1 MITQTETFCLLTT
14 ERLFYTLAQI
24 IGEVRDMGQDELV
37 KFVGSPL
44 VNLAMTMGG
53 RIVSVQLGL
62 EVSEGSVLLTTGD
75 DAKIRL
81 RTYSSSV
88 AI

>member
-1 MITQTETFCLLTT
+1 MHHISREDGAMDQNEPADCI
-14 ERLFYTLAQI
+14 R
-24 IGEVRDMGQDELV
+24 
-37 KFVGSPL
+37 SPL

-75 DAKIRL
+75 DAKPPL
-81 RTYSSSV
+81 RTYSGSV
-88 AI
+88 AS

>member
-1 MITQTETFCLLTT
+1 
-14 ERLFYTLAQI
+14 
-24 IGEVRDMGQDELV
+24 MGQDELV
-37 KFVGSPL
+37 KFVSSPL

-62 EVSEGSVLLTTGD
+62 EVSERSVVLTTGD
-75 DAKIRL
+75 DAKPPL

-88 AI
+88 AS